1 MSSVPGV
8 DDREK
13 YAEVFVSW
21 LSELGYTHCFFVAG
35 GNIMHL
41 IDGVRKQMVCIPT
54 VHEVAA
60 GLATEAFNAAEGEG
74 RAFTLVTA
82 GPGMTNAVT
91 ALSSAWLESREL
103 LMVGGQ
109 VKTEDLATGGVRQ
122 RGIQEVDGLAIA
134 APTCKAAVRLERPA
148 TRSEVTE
155 LVELGRTGRQGP
167 VFIEVCLDVS
177 GAPVERSSLE
187 QDALPTPQPL
197 PGPDPADVAAA
208 RTLLEAAHRPLLLI
222 GGGISRGSARALLPA
237 LRAARVPFMTTW
249 NGIDRVD
256 SREELY
262 LGRPNTWGQRSANVI
277 LQSADCV
284 VALGT
289 RLGLQ
294 QTGFNWQQF
303 VPGGKVV
310 QVDIDRSELDKGHPD
325 VALGICADA
334 ASTLAALIDGPAID
348 RPDWLAFGREVREL
362 LPLNEPENE
371 HRDGYI
377 DPFDFTLALSEL
389 LTEDDIFI
397 PCSSG
402 GANSVSMQAFQQ
414 KLGQVI
420 FADKG
425 LASMG
430 IGLSCAIGAALAHPK
445 RRTVMVEG
453 DGGFAQNLQELG
465 TVAANDLN
473 LKIVL
478 CDNDG
483 YASIRTT
490 QRNYFDGAYLGCDT
504 TTGLGFPDWKQLF
517 SAYGI
522 EVFDLADGWE
532 TDATVRAALDR
543 PGPAAF
549 ILPVDPLQT
558 YLPKI
563 TSRVTQDGSMQSN
576 PLHLMTPDLAPEVA
590 AQVLRFIPQVHP

>member
-1 MSSVPGV
+1 MP
-8 DDREK
+8 DREK
-13 YAEVFVSW
+13 YAEVLVSW
-21 LSELGYTHCFFVAG
+21 LSELGYSHCFFVAG

-74 RAFTLVTA
+74 RAFCLVTA

-91 ALSSAWLESREL
+91 ALSSAYLESREL
-103 LMVGGQ
+103 LMIGGQ

-134 APTCKAAVRLERPA
+134 APTCKASVRLERPA
-148 TRSEVTE
+148 TRAEIAE
-155 LVELGRTGRQGP
+155 LVELGRNGRKGP

-177 GAPVERSSLE
+177 GAPVDRASLE
-187 QDALPTPQPL
+187 GESLPVPAPQPS
-197 PGPDPADVAAA
+197 PDPAEVAAA
-208 RTLLEAAHRPLLLI
+208 RTLLESAERPLLLL
-222 GGGISRGSARALLPA
+222 GGGISRDSARELLPA
-237 LRAARVPFMTTW
+237 LQAARIPFMTTW

-310 QVDIDRSELDKGHPD
+310 QVDIDRSELDKGHPKL
-325 VALGICADA
+325 AQAICADA
-334 ASTLAALIDGPAID
+334 AATLAALLDGPPVD
-348 RPDWLAFGREVREL
+348 RPGWLTFGHEVREL

-377 DPFDFTLALSEL
+377 DPFDFTLTLSDL

-414 KLGQVI
+414 KLGQVV

-430 IGLSCAIGAALAHPK
+430 IGLSCAIGAALAHPA

-465 TVAANDLN
+465 TVTANELN

-504 TTGLGFPDWKQLF
+504 ETGLGFPDWKQLF
-517 SAYGI
+517 GAYGI
-522 EVFDLADGWE
+522 EVFDLADGWD
-532 TDATVRAALDR
+532 TDPTILSALSR

-563 TSRVTQDGSMQSN
+563 TSYVTEDGSMQSS
-576 PLHLMTPDLAPEVA
+576 PLHLMTPDLAPDVA
-590 AQVLRFIPQVHP
+590 AKALRFIAQVAP

>member
-1 MSSVPGV
+1 MA
-8 DDREK
+8 DREK

-41 IDGVRKQMVCIPT
+41 IDGVRKQMVCVPT

-74 RAFTLVTA
+74 RAFALVTA

-103 LMVGGQ
+103 LMIGGQ

-122 RGIQEVDGLAIA
+122 RGIQEADGRAIA
-134 APTCKAAVRLERPA
+134 APTCKASVRLEEPA
-148 TRSEVTE
+148 TRAEVAE
-155 LVELGRTGRQGP
+155 LVELGRTGRKGP

-177 GAPVERSSLE
+177 GSPVDRASLE
-187 QDALPTPQPL
+187 GDPL
-197 PGPDPADVAAA
+197 PVPAAPPAPDPTEVASV
-208 RTLLEAAHRPLLLI
+208 RTLLEAAERPLLLI
-222 GGGISRGSARALLPA
+222 GGGISRNSARELLPA
-237 LRAARVPFMTTW
+237 LRDAGIPFMTTW

-284 VALGT
+284 IACGT

-294 QTGFNWQQF
+294 QTGFNWRQF

-310 QVDIDRSELDKGHPD
+310 QVDIDRAELDKGHPEL
-325 VALGICADA
+325 AQAICADA
-334 ASTLAALIDGPAID
+334 AQTLAVLLDGPPVD
-348 RPDWLAFGREVREL
+348 RPEWLAFGREIRDL

-371 HRDGYI
+371 HRDDYL
-377 DPFDFTLALSEL
+377 DPFDFTLALSDL

-430 IGLSCAIGAALAHPK
+430 IGLSCAIGAALAHPN

-453 DGGFAQNLQELG
+453 DGGFAQNMQELG
-465 TVAANDLN
+465 TVVANDLN

-478 CDNDG
+478 CDNEG

-504 TTGLGFPDWKQLF
+504 STGLGFPDWKQLF
-517 SAYGI
+517 GAFGI
-522 EVFDLADGWE
+522 EVFDLADGWDQDP
-532 TDATVRAALDR
+532 TILDALSRT
-543 PGPAAF
+543 GPAAF

-563 TSRVTQDGSMQSN
+563 TSRVTEDGSMQSN
-576 PLHLMTPDLAPEVA
+576 PLHLMTPDLGPDVA
-590 AQVLRFIPQVHP
+590 AAALRFIAQVSP